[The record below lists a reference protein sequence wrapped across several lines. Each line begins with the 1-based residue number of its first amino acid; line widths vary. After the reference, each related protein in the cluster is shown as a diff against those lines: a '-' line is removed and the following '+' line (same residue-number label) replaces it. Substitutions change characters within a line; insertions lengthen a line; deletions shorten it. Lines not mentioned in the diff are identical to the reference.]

1 MSITNDPHTVKSYD
15 QQLAH
20 LRGLVLEMGGL
31 VEDQISRSITALE
44 DEDIASAREVI
55 ARDQLVNGLEIKTD
69 EEIATLIAMR
79 QPLARDLRFVI
90 ALSKTVT
97 DLERIGDEA
106 ERIARMVVHIYDSD
120 ASPPNNR
127 LFRDVVIMARLASKM
142 LHDALDAMARLEVEQ
157 AVGIVKGDQE
167 LDQEFQAG
175 LRRLATY
182 MMEDSRTVGHA
193 INVIFMLRGLER
205 IGDHA
210 KNIAEYVIYLVKGK
224 DIRHPDKNNLETD
237 ML

>member
-1 MSITNDPHTVKSYD
+1 
-15 QQLAH
+15 
-20 LRGLVLEMGGL
+20 
-31 VEDQISRSITALE
+31 
-44 DEDIASAREVI
+44 
-55 ARDQLVNGLEIKTD
+55 LVNGLEIKTD

-106 ERIARMVVHIYDSD
+106 KGIARMVVHIYDSD
-120 ASPPNNR
+120 TSPPNNR
-127 LFRDVVIMARLASKM
+127 LFRDVVTMARLASKM
-142 LHDALDAMARLEVEQ
+142 LHDALDALARLEVQQ
-157 AVGIVKGDQE
+157 AMEIKQNDQE

-175 LRRLATY
+175 LRRLVTY

-193 INVIFMLRGLER
+193 INVIFMLRSLER

-224 DIRHPDKNNLETD
+224 DVRHPDKNNLEND
-237 ML
+237 VL

>member
-31 VEDQISRSITALE
+31 VEDQIRRATAALE
-44 DEDIASAREVI
+44 DEDIISAREVI

-106 ERIARMVVHIYDSD
+106 ERIARMVVHIYDSN
-120 ASPPNNR
+120 ASPPSNR
-127 LFRDVVIMARLASKM
+127 LFRDVVTMTRLALRM
-142 LHDALDAMARLEVEQ
+142 LHDALDAMARLEVDQ
-157 AVGIVKGDQE
+157 ALKIVKEDHE

-182 MMEDSRTVGHA
+182 MMEDSRIVGHA
-193 INVIFMLRGLER
+193 INVIFMLKGLER

-224 DIRHPDKNNLETD
+224 DVRHPDNNDLETD